1 MICIKSLTN
10 NLLPNVYIKN
20 ITLDSQFKSE
30 PKKEGKSIS
39 KIPTPTL
46 TQQMKNLNSSKK
58 LSTTNAASLMLSLK
72 FLQDKNLQSEILKLL
87 STELK
92 DKLKIYVFQISNK
105 SIFQQ
110 TLSTI
115 KHNIKNNIGEIPSF
129 SENTPAVPLNVG
141 DFLKP
146 DLINEAVSEQFL
158 QDGTILRELTRAINF
173 TFDQST
179 DFLAYITLV
188 TIEHEDFDE
197 IFFGKVGADI
207 VILDGVLQM
216 QGLLFKISL
225 DQEGR
230 DPGIFKAKYGNVGD
244 VWAGATHQHLGRF
257 VAGEEHVQGP
267 QSYPMPYLD
276 YDIVPVRKYVD
287 NRITEKLQKNIINI
301 TKAFEGLSSLTSRY
315 PGQKNLLDFS
325 AYKTKS
331 FISDIYLSQDSGYNV
346 QGAFFIDKTELF
358 KDKCAFRFLFDNV
371 EGMPQSSEK
380 YIKAFYKEMF
390 AMGALERLNVYENEA
405 LLGTIDKS
413 ISLGVPTNFFKYPT
427 SRFSSEVK
435 FSITLE
441 NFTMKNGVGI
451 DNFSF
456 KKYNKDA
463 TGHFNY
469 KVEAEY
475 KDPTVEYVKKLLG
488 PITTTINTIEKIISR
503 TQLTNS
509 FNPYTGKIAE
519 DLAADFISDLD
530 PTDAIAEDGNMRS
543 IIKLLSM
550 ANFWVYFFNSSSPNI
565 GTATA
570 AYMLNATNVKSA
582 TIDSLVVMQTFLD
595 NLRGKIELDLA
606 SFGSKTL
613 KGTGTAAANQYSAK
627 QSNAGSPS
635 ALSNRIIKLSG
646 KGSLRLYDYG
656 YNFIGAMN
664 VDQGNMALIKRDE
677 YKVAALL
684 LATEL
689 LSSPTKLNPQAS
701 FQARYGDEEIMA
713 TNLFS
718 YLNIPKYKNTLSQ
731 CVRLPKSVFESNTPS
746 SNIESVFL
754 AILKLNALVLEN
766 NYNVNHQVALRGDL
780 NSLLENKY
788 GAKLFDKVDVLTV
801 TENFAQES
809 PQIQGPGGNLGS
821 STEPVETQSP
831 TDSFIVG
838 EKEVGILNNNFILLA
853 LLNKLTL
860 SPTLKAFKSSPME
873 QTLTPKMMEP
883 TFITTRRTAN
893 NAPLQAKVLALTK
906 DAEGTFKNY
915 NSGNEIYLEDGIIN
929 PLFLCYYWFIYQ
941 NLVKIEYLSEFD
953 SATDNIFL
961 KNQINPY
968 IPGPSMLLKNRNTK
982 KPLWNKINLNVLDAL
997 ASGERILCRM
1007 QRYEESDYVDK
1018 KLIEKLNL
1026 PLHNNYFIIE
1036 G

>member
-30 PKKEGKSIS
+30 SKKGGKDIS

-46 TQQMKNLNSSKK
+46 AQQIENLNSSKK

-110 TLSTI
+110 MLSAI
-115 KHNIKNNIGEIPSF
+115 KHNIKNNIGEIPLPPSGGDAQAM
-129 SENTPAVPLNVG
+129 SLNVG

-146 DLINEAVSEQFL
+146 DLINGAVSEQFL
-158 QDGTILRELTRAINF
+158 QDGTILKEMTKAINF
-173 TFDQST
+173 TFNQSA

-207 VILDGVLQM
+207 VILDGVLQT

-244 VWAGATHQHLGRF
+244 IWAGAIHQHLGRF
-257 VAGEEHVQGP
+257 MAGEAHLSYSASTKSW

-276 YDIVPVRKYVD
+276 YDIIPVRKYID

-301 TKAFEGLSSLTSRY
+301 TKAFEKLSSLTSRY

-371 EGMPQSSEK
+371 EAMPQSSEK
-380 YIKAFYKEMF
+380 FIKAFYKEMF
-390 AMGALERLNVYENEA
+390 NMGALEKLNVYENEA
-405 LLGTIDKS
+405 LLGTIRKG
-413 ISLGVPTNFFKYPT
+413 ISVGVPTSFLKYPVAEG
-427 SRFSSEVK
+427 SSAMFAKAPEVK

-441 NFTMKNGVGI
+441 NFKMKNGVGI

-488 PITTTINTIEKIISR
+488 PITTIINTIETIISR

-509 FNPYTGKIAE
+509 FNLYTGKIDE
-519 DLAADFISDLD
+519 ELAAKFISESEV
-530 PTDAIAEDGNMRS
+530 TAHKISKDGNMGT

-550 ANFWVYFFNSSSPNI
+550 HNFWVYFFNSSS
-565 GTATA
+565 ASDWVSTA

-582 TIDSLVVMQTFLD
+582 TIDSLIVMQTFLD

-613 KGTGTAAANQYSAK
+613 KSTGTAVANRFSAK
-627 QSNAGSPS
+627 QSNASS
-635 ALSNRIIKLSG
+635 QSVLSNRIIKLSG
-646 KGSLRLYDYG
+646 KGSLRLYNYG

-664 VDQGNMALIKRDE
+664 VNQGNMALMKRDE

-689 LSSPTKLNPQAS
+689 LSSPAKLNPQAS

-731 CVRLPKSVFESNTPS
+731 CVKLPKSVFEANAPS
-746 SNIESVFL
+746 SNIESIFL
-754 AILKLNALVLEN
+754 AILKLNALIIEN

-788 GAKLFDKVDVLTV
+788 GAKLFDKVNVLTV

-809 PQIQGPGGNLGS
+809 PQIQGLAGNLGS

-860 SPTLKAFKSSPME
+860 SPTLKAFKLFPME

-883 TFITTRRTAN
+883 TFITTKEIAN

-906 DAEGTFKNY
+906 DTEGTFKNY

-929 PLFLCYYWFIYQ
+929 PLFLCYYWFIHQ

-953 SATDNIFL
+953 SVTDNIFL

-968 IPGPSMLLKNRNTK
+968 VLGPSILLKNRNTK
-982 KPLWNKINLNVLDAL
+982 KPL
-997 ASGERILCRM
+997 
-1007 QRYEESDYVDK
+1007 
-1018 KLIEKLNL
+1018 
-1026 PLHNNYFIIE
+1026 
-1036 G
+1036 